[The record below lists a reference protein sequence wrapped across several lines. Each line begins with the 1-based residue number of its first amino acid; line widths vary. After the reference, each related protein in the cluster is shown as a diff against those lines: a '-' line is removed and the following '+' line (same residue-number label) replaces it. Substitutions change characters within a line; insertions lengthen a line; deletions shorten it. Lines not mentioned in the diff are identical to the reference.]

1 MAAVS
6 LALASAVLFGGMAVT
21 LGIAFRTNSDADAGA
36 VVTAIAALGVT
47 GALALLSGSRGGSL
61 WPFLLAGL
69 VAPGGSHLL
78 YVRAVK
84 EVGASRAAV
93 VVGMAPFVAVTIALA
108 VLREPFEVPLVI
120 GAVLI
125 VLGGVALA
133 GERDRPEHFQAIG
146 LLLAF
151 GATVFF
157 ATRDNIVRWL
167 AEDTAVDPQLAA
179 ATTILGGTLVMAAYL
194 TLVRGGRAAGRD
206 VRRALRPF
214 ALPGVL
220 WGLSYAALFEAFYR
234 SRVSIVSPLVATEA
248 LFGVLL
254 AALVL
259 GRSELVGRHVVA
271 GAALIVC
278 GGVLIGAF
286 R

>member
-1 MAAVS
+1 MAAVQLS
-6 LALASAVLFGGMAVT
+6 LVSAMLFGGMAVT
-21 LGIAFRTNSDADAGA
+21 LALAFRHNPDAEAGA
-36 VVTAIAALGVT
+36 LVTGLVALAVT
-47 GALALLSGSRGGSL
+47 GAFAVASL
-61 WPFLLAGL
+61 PWDGNVWPFFVAGL
-69 VAPGGSHLL
+69 VAPGGSQLL

-84 EVGASRAAV
+84 EVGASRAAI
-93 VVGMAPFVAVTIALA
+93 VVGAAPLVAVTIALTA
-108 VLREPFEVPLVI
+108 LGEPLEAPLIV

-125 VLGGVALA
+125 VLGGLALA
-133 GERDRPEHFQAIG
+133 GERDRPDHFRAVG

-151 GATVFF
+151 GSVVFF
-157 ATRDNIVRWL
+157 ATRDNIVRHL
-167 AEDTAVDPQLAA
+167 ADDTTVDPQVA
-179 ATTILGGTLVMAAYL
+179 ATATILTGSAVMALYL
-194 TLVRGGRAAGRD
+194 FAIRGRSAPSD

-214 ALPGVL
+214 ALPGAL

-259 GRSELVGRHVVA
+259 GRSELIGRHVLA
-271 GAALIVC
+271 GALLIVS

>member
-1 MAAVS
+1 MAAVL
-6 LALASAVLFGGMAVT
+6 LALASAVLFGGMA
-21 LGIAFRTNSDADAGA
+21 
-36 VVTAIAALGVT
+36 AALGVAFQRHGDAEA
-47 GALALLSGSRGGSL
+47 GALVTALVALAVTGTLSLAGGWQGGEL

-69 VAPGGSHLL
+69 VAPGGSQLL

-93 VVGMAPFVAVTIALA
+93 VVGAAPLVAVTIALTA
-108 VLREPFEVPLVI
+108 LGEPVEAALVA

-125 VLGGVALA
+125 VLGVVALA
-133 GERDRPEHFQAIG
+133 GERDRPDHMRAVG
-146 LLLAF
+146 LVLAF
-151 GATVFF
+151 GSTVFF

-167 AEDTAVDPQLAA
+167 AEDTTVDPQLAA
-179 ATTILGGTLVMAAYL
+179 TATIFTGSLVMAGYL
-194 TLVRGGRAAGRD
+194 LATRGRSMASD
-206 VRRALRPF
+206 VSRALRPF
-214 ALPGVL
+214 ALAGVL

-234 SRVSIVSPLVATEA
+234 GRVSVVSPLVATEA

-259 GRSELVGRHVVA
+259 GRSELIGRHVVA
-271 GAALIVC
+271 AGALIVA
-278 GGVLIGAF
+278 GGILIGVF